1 MTKFSTGLSLTAL
14 AGGLVF
20 PPAYLVNA
28 ERRMFTSQSYT
39 QSENTCSQL
48 LDKLMPIGGNEA
60 VTFPRN
66 TKWLVTVRILP
77 PFGHK
82 EAFLSLRKLYSGSA
96 DGLIVTPMGGSI
108 YEQCRALQSKR
119 PGQSVAESAQQVTVR
134 RKEFSQ
140 KDLPQISSFVTE
152 FETITLSP
160 VLPDELSN
168 DSTRYELWVWSQYG
182 QHMSVTLVGPGLTSE
197 KQPHPLLQWI
207 EDYRKLLEQH

>member
-1 MTKFSTGLSLTAL
+1 MTAL
-14 AGGLVF
+14 AVGLLF
-20 PPAYLVNA
+20 PPAYLANV
-28 ERRMFTSQSYT
+28 ERRMLTSQSYT
-39 QSENTCSQL
+39 QSEDTCSQV
-48 LDKLMPIGGNEA
+48 LDKLMPVGGNEA
-60 VTFPRN
+60 VIFPRN

-82 EAFLSLRKLYSGSA
+82 EVFLSLRKLYSGRA
-96 DGLIVTPMGGSI
+96 DGVSVTPMGRSI
-108 YEQCRALQSKR
+108 YEQCHALRSKR

-182 QHMSVTLVGPGLTSE
+182 QHTSITLVGPGLTSE

-207 EDYRKLLEQH
+207 EEYRKLLEQH